1 MKKILILIF
10 VCVLSG
16 TTFAQDMTVTFA
28 GDKANITIGEKTF
41 ESNSIIDTRK
51 EIKTIKIDEFPDLS
65 NAQKHYLK
73 INGVKV
79 YLSSD
84 DANIKLQ
91 KTYTLSNPFTPRVSD
106 VITVLRGETLCG
118 TFYVVRKPISE
129 KDVRE
134 NVKFKT
140 GNIKFIKPGEKRIV
154 EAELENSLNITLEN
168 VKVLIGNK
176 GIRSDF
182 KDNKLKF
189 ELSLGANEDSAV
201 VKIKYTVKELAN
213 PKELEYALCTV
224 EIEQSNFLEELLSL
238 FHDAPPSIN
247 KYVVFGGIFAVILLV
262 IILGTC
268 WWFIKST
275 PIKTR
280 GHKTLRLLIG
290 PNGEIT
296 NGQKALMT
304 GTFESFDGYIYKLK
318 RQKWYS
324 IFSHICFIGVKIECT
339 GNNSF
344 ILDISC
350 EAGDNVGR
358 IHYNNGITDR
368 IITVGMKAYDDGV
381 FVLDDKS
388 EIIIEGGKIHEV
400 KKHIISIRN
409 TSHYITLNAEE
420 PQVNDFVTP
429 KNNKKQYSIDT
440 LDGIRFDIFN
450 NRIQRISNLTNTTTN
465 QIELVATNGK
475 TIIVIPNGNVP
486 AVGDIAIVAEGEYI
500 VENVVYVIEGGKIKS
515 ITSHKEEQYTQ
526 SELIEIV
533 KQLREENHKLQ
544 SRPTQES
551 FELLKDQNEKVKAE
565 LVDLKKKYENVDK
578 AIETAKSE
586 AKIEEKKRLDS
597 IHKKDIIDNYIS
609 INEHKQKLNKVEKLT
624 KEAVDAKENSEKALK
639 LKETE
644 LNAATDKISV
654 LNKIVLDKETE
665 IITQKATIAKFKEAA
680 LKKNVHFVY
689 QVQET
694 LEEISNTFKDVY
706 KNMTNSTIKE
716 GFISPM
722 LKGVSGLGA
731 GILSWAEDYTVK
743 VKGDSEGFFGGDF
756 MSMKEED
763 VKEIISKKFISNIV
777 KSDSFSK
784 FVRLYQLSSVPFIR
798 KQLVEAG
805 MNIDVL
811 NKLYYKVY
819 TLVSDFD
826 YQIICPKL
834 FEEQHSDK
842 KYQWFNSTNLFNII
856 NLPEEEKKAIK
867 ELGPETIIDVNQ
879 IGFISPWASRNATA
893 VTSDF

>member
-10 VCVLSG
+10 ICVLSG
-16 TTFAQDMTVTFA
+16 TTYAQDLTVTFA
-28 GDKANITIGEKTF
+28 GNKANITIGEKTF
-41 ESNSIIDTRK
+41 DTNSIIDVRN
-51 EIKTIKIDEFPDLS
+51 EIDSIKIEESPYL
-65 NAQKHYLK
+65 NEKQKHSLK

-79 YLSSD
+79 DLSSE
-84 DANIKLQ
+84 ANLSKFYVYKLS
-91 KTYTLSNPFTPRVSD
+91 KPFTLQISD
-106 VITVLRGETLCG
+106 VITVFRGETLCG
-118 TFYVVRKPISE
+118 TFYVERKPISE

-140 GNIKFIKPGEKRIV
+140 DDIKLIKPGEKRIV
-154 EAELENSLNITLEN
+154 EAELENSLNLTLEN

-176 GIRSDF
+176 GIHSDF

-189 ELSLGANEDSAV
+189 ELSLGANEDSVV

-213 PKELEYALCTV
+213 PKEMEYALCTV
-224 EIEQSNFLEELLSL
+224 EIEQSNSLEDLFSL
-238 FHDAPPSIN
+238 FQNALPSIN
-247 KYVVFGGIFAVILLV
+247 KNVVFGGISAVVLLV

-268 WWFIKST
+268 WWFKKSI
-275 PIKTR
+275 PIETR

-290 PNGEIT
+290 PSGRIT
-296 NGQKALMT
+296 HGNKALMT
-304 GTFESFDGYIYKLK
+304 GTFESLDGYIYKLK

-429 KNNKKQYSIDT
+429 KSNKKQYSIDT

-450 NRIQRISNLTNTTTN
+450 NRIQKISNLTNTTTN

-609 INEHKQKLNKVEKLT
+609 IIEHKQKLNKAEKLT

-644 LNAATDKISV
+644 LNAATDKISG

-706 KNMTNSTIKE
+706 KDMTNSTIKE

>member
-10 VCVLSG
+10 VCVLSDI
-16 TTFAQDMTVTFA
+16 TCAQDMIITFE

-41 ESNSIIDTRK
+41 CSNSIIDVRK
-51 EIKTIKIDEFPDLS
+51 EIKKIKICEFPNLLQS
-65 NAQKHYLK
+65 QTHYLK
-73 INGVKV
+73 INGLKKDIA
-79 YLSSD
+79 SD
-84 DANIKLQ
+84 DAKLA
-91 KTYTLSNPFTPRVSD
+91 KSYTYTLSKPFTPCISD
-106 VITVLRGETLCG
+106 VITVFRDTTLCG
-118 TFYVVRKPISE
+118 TFYVERKPISE
-129 KDVRE
+129 KDIRE

-140 GNIKFIKPGEKRIV
+140 DDIIFIKPGEKRKV
-154 EAELENSLNITLEN
+154 EAELETSLNITLEN
-168 VKVLIGNK
+168 VKVLKGNK

-189 ELSLGANEDSAV
+189 ELCLEANVDSAV
-201 VKIKYTVKELAN
+201 MKIIYDIKEQAN
-213 PKELEYALCTV
+213 LKDLEYTLCTV
-224 EIEQSNFLEELLSL
+224 KIDQLNFGDKLLA
-238 FHDAPPSIN
+238 FIADAPSLIN
-247 KYVVFGGIFAVILLV
+247 KYRVFGWIFAAILLV
-262 IILGTC
+262 MILGIY
-268 WWFIKST
+268 WWFTKST
-275 PIKTR
+275 PIKIK
-280 GHKTLRLLIG
+280 GHKIMRLLIG
-290 PNGEIT
+290 PSGEIT
-296 NGQKALMT
+296 NGNKALMT
-304 GTFESFDGYIYKLK
+304 GTFESLDGYIYKLR

-350 EAGDNVGR
+350 EADYNVGR
-358 IHYNNGITDR
+358 THYNNGITDR

-400 KKHIISIRN
+400 RKHILSTGN

-429 KNNKKQYSIDT
+429 KNNKKQYSIET

-450 NRIQRISNLTNTTTN
+450 NRIQKISNLTNTTTN
-465 QIELVATNGK
+465 SIELVATNGK
-475 TIIVIPNGNVP
+475 TIIVIPQGDVP

-500 VENVVYVIEGGKIKS
+500 VGHMVYAIEKGKIKS
-515 ITSHKEEQYTQ
+515 ITSHEEEQYTQ
-526 SELIEIV
+526 SELFEIV

-706 KNMTNSTIKE
+706 KDMTNSTIKE
-716 GFISPM
+716 GFVSPM

-784 FVRLYQLSSVPFIR
+784 FVRLYKLSSVPFIR